1 MESCQEPKSMSKL
14 QRTEGAAGRLSLGPA
29 AQGVDTHTHVGE
41 EHSFGHGGRGGR
53 QWDLHTKPEPLKAC
67 TISKKVVPKATPRT
81 WTYRKSSV
89 PFNLSLDGG
98 CFQQRLALVLVWGL
112 NGPYLCSM
120 ETSDR
125 ETNVKKWFISAI
137 PPGTSGRSH
146 KTRTN
151 SLEKYLLTLR
161 WQRFLQRTSPEMKL
175 TFQDYKTYKEIMQ
188 EEQQAGG
195 KRQD

>member
-1 MESCQEPKSMSKL
+1 MGSCQEPKSMSKL
-14 QRTEGAAGRLSLGPA
+14 QRELKAPQGGCHW
-29 AQGVDTHTHVGE
+29 AQWRRAWTLTPTLDE
-41 EHSFGHGGRGGR
+41 EHGFGHGGRGSR

-67 TISKKVVPKATPRT
+67 TISKKVVPKVAPRT

-89 PFNLSLDGG
+89 LFNLSLDGG

-112 NGPYLCSM
+112 NGPSLCSM

-125 ETNVKKWFISAI
+125 EINVKKWFISAI

-151 SLEKYLLTLR
+151 SLEKYLLTPR
-161 WQRFLQRTSPEMKL
+161 WRRFL
-175 TFQDYKTYKEIMQ
+175 
-188 EEQQAGG
+188 
-195 KRQD
+195 